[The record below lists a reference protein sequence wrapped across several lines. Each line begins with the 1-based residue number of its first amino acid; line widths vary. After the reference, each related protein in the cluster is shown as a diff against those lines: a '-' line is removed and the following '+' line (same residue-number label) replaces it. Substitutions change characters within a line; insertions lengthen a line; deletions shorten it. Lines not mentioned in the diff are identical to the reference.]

1 MGQELYNPPNVSG
14 WRQNGYWIS
23 AAAAASKA
31 NFVDWI
37 TWKLNE
43 AHFLGDS
50 TTKSAADAVAAAEAA
65 FHILQPSARLTQ
77 VLTDWVNTQRPANQG
92 WAEPKYL
99 SLLVLLSPDL
109 QLA

>member
-1 MGQELYNPPNVSG
+1 MN
-14 WRQNGYWIS
+14 
-23 AAAAASKA
+23 
-31 NFVDWI
+31 
-37 TWKLNE
+37 
-43 AHFLGDS
+43 AHVLGDS
-50 TTKSAADAVAAAEAA
+50 TTKSPADSVAAAVAA